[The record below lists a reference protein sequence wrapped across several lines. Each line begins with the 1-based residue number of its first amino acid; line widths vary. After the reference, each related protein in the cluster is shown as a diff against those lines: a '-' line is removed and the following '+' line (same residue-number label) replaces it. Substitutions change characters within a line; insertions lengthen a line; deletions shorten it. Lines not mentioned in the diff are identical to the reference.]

1 MATYSVTRS
10 KNATLSTTTVD
21 TITLGQQW
29 PAVEITNGD
38 ATNALYVRV
47 DGTAATA
54 AGDNCTMILPASSK
68 VIGLGGSVTVS
79 IIGNGNVYSCEGVN

>member
-1 MATYSVTRS
+1 MATYSVTRA

-21 TITLGQQW
+21 TITLLQAW
-29 PAVEITNGD
+29 PAVEITNAD
-38 ATNALYVRV
+38 ATNSLYVRV

-54 AGDNCTMILPASSK
+54 GGDNCTMILPASSK
-68 VIGLGGSVTVS
+68 VIALGGSTTVS